1 MALRVML
8 HCAKNAISLMSAA
21 HFSHTQSSWEDSV
34 KCQGFLLAL
43 HGLYFLCV
51 FNLGVP
57 LRGILIPQ
65 WYELG
70 FLMCI

>member
-1 MALRVML
+1 
-8 HCAKNAISLMSAA
+8 MSAA
-21 HFSHTQSSWEDSV
+21 HFSHMHSSWEDSV
-34 KCQGFLLAL
+34 KCQSFLLAL
-43 HGLYFLCV
+43 HGLDFLCV
-51 FNLGVP
+51 FNHGVP